1 MFMEGLC
8 DSSSSPNP
16 FNPLERKS
24 RSAVVFEALREK
36 IQARFWK
43 PGDRIYTEIELAA
56 AFNVSRSTVREALNL
71 LKANNLIYTVPGLGT
86 FVSAAPDPH
95 RGVLFLDAL
104 NLRDVLHVME
114 FRVGYEPYCA
124 ALAAERITNDEIQEL
139 ISCVDRQAAGI
150 SSEEKCPEFAEMD
163 VAFHRLIAQAT
174 RNALF
179 SHSFDLISEYL
190 LKQQLISASYSERRK
205 KALQY
210 HEQIIQ
216 AFEKRDKTQAQLVM
230 YEHVSET
237 KNSISSLLKEK

>member
-1 MFMEGLC
+1 MEAKEADC
-8 DSSSSPNP
+8 SPV

-24 RSAVVFEALREK
+24 RCAVVFEVLREK
-36 IQARFWK
+36 IKAGFWK
-43 PGDRIYTEIELAA
+43 PGDRIYTEIELSG

-86 FVSAAPDPH
+86 FVSDALDPKM
-95 RGVLFLDAL
+95 GVLFLDAL

-124 ALAAERITNDEIQEL
+124 ALAAERITDREIGEL
-139 ISCVDRQAAGI
+139 ISCVERQAAGI

-163 VAFHRLIAQAT
+163 VNFHGVIAQAS
-174 RNALF
+174 RNVLF
-179 SHSFDLISEYL
+179 AHSFDLIRESL
-190 LKQQLISASYSERRK
+190 LKQQIISASYSQRRK

-216 AFEKRDKTQAQLVM
+216 AFEKRDKDQAQLVM